1 MRSLKLHTKTTLLA
15 SAIVVFVLAAMLWFV
30 SVRVAEF
37 VRQEQRELAELQATT
52 LAEHLSNNPQARDAD
67 TLTRTAQLVREGR
80 PRIATVRIW
89 ERDGGVFREVT
100 AAHGSL
106 PATEIPEETRTALR
120 SGAATRS
127 IAPHDTKQNEQG
139 LSGDAQ
145 ASGEDGS
152 LYRVFAP
159 VMTDGRVSGAV
170 EIVERLDDVPTVAM
184 RYRRTAVWLAVGG
197 VALIGLTFLLLFRFF
212 VDRPVARLLNAMRR
226 AEAGDFE
233 AALTGGEAE
242 VHDELGRLAAGYN
255 RMIGRVREM
264 TKERERQQAILE
276 ERVREATRE
285 LAERNIELEA
295 ANDNLEA
302 ASQELWQ
309 TTRRLTQLER
319 LAAAEQTAAQFAH
332 EVGTPLN
339 LISGHIQ
346 LLQMKCAD
354 DERAASRLDL
364 VGEQIERISGIVRRM
379 LDRTRPE
386 AVTHTALDLASLLRR
401 TCDAL
406 LPTIEAQGVRLID
419 EIGELPPINGDADR
433 LQQVV
438 INLTNNALDAMP
450 EGGELRISAKA
461 ASSSSVIVEFADTG
475 VGMMPEAQ
483 ARIFDPLYTTKER
496 GRGTGLGLVVVRQV
510 MREHGGEVEVA
521 SEAGKGAEFRLS
533 FPVGEERINGAK

>member
-15 SAIVVFVLAAMLWFV
+15 SAIVVLVLAAMLWFV

-52 LAEHLSNNPQARDAD
+52 LAEHLSDNPQVRDAD

-89 ERDGGVFREVT
+89 ERKGGVFRET
-100 AAHGSL
+100 AAAPDSL
-106 PATEIPEETRTALR
+106 TVTEIPEETRIALR

-127 IAPHDTKQNEQG
+127 IFPDAKREG
-139 LSGDAQ
+139 AGEVLVSGD
-145 ASGEDGS
+145 EGS

-159 VMTDGRVSGAV
+159 VTTDGRISGAV
-170 EIVERLDDVPTVAM
+170 EIVERLDDAPTVAV
-184 RYRRTAVWLAVGG
+184 RYRRTAVWLAIIG

-212 VDRPVARLLNAMRR
+212 VDRPVARLLDAMRR

-233 AALTGGEAE
+233 AALTCGGAGNA
-242 VHDELGRLAAGYN
+242 HDELDRLAAGYN

-264 TKERERQQAILE
+264 TEERERQQAILE
-276 ERVREATRE
+276 ERVRDATRE
-285 LAERNIELEA
+285 LAERNLELEA
-295 ANDNLEA
+295 ANHNLEA

-309 TTRRLTQLER
+309 TARRLTQLER

-346 LLQMKCAD
+346 LLQMKCTD

-364 VGEQIERISGIVRRM
+364 VSEQIERISGIVHQM

-386 AVTHTALDLASLLRR
+386 AVAHKTLDLANLLRR

-406 LPTIEAQGVRLID
+406 LPMIEAHGVRLVD
-419 EIGELPPINGDADR
+419 VVGELPPINGDADR

-450 EGGELRISAKA
+450 EGGIFHISAKA
-461 ASSSSVIVEFADTG
+461 APSSVIVVFADTG
-475 VGMMPEAQ
+475 VGMTPEVQ

-521 SEAGKGAEFRLS
+521 SEAGHGAEFRLS
-533 FPVGEERINGAK
+533 FPADEESKNHAD